1 MSEDAARADADRPND
16 PIPDGALIVGI
27 AGGPL
32 DDTCLAWAAGAATRT
47 RRPLHLLH
55 AFDVVTTFSALE
67 PAMISAAA
75 LSEST
80 DEVTLVEAVLEQ
92 ARREW
97 PELSITG
104 SEPIGRPER
113 LLIEASETAYVL
125 VVGAPERRG
134 LERLLGRSSLAVAMH
149 AACPVV
155 IVPEGTRPDPEGP
168 VVAAVDGSEHSRR
181 ALERA
186 FWVARTRGER
196 LVAVTSWYTEV
207 VDGVVVTTPGTDAW
221 NVVEARHR
229 GMVQVMVDKF
239 AHDYP
244 DVEVEIRVMRG
255 PAAQVITDLSD
266 EAGILV
272 LGSRGRG
279 GFRGML
285 LGSVTQRVIET
296 ATCPVIVVRVRED

>member
-1 MSEDAARADADRPND
+1 MSEDAAARPDD

-32 DDTCLAWAAGAATRT
+32 DETCLQWAAGAATRT
-47 RRPLHLLH
+47 KRPLHLLH

-67 PAMISAAA
+67 PTMIGAAA

-80 DEVTLVEAVLEQ
+80 DEVTLVEALLEDV
-92 ARREW
+92 RSRW
-97 PELSITG
+97 PDLEITG
-104 SEPIGRPER
+104 SEPVGRPER
-113 LLIEASETAYVL
+113 LLIEASDTAYAI

-134 LERLLGRSSLAVAMH
+134 LERLLGRSSLSVAMH
-149 AACPVV
+149 ASCPVV
-155 IVPEGTRPDPEGP
+155 IVPEGTRPQPEGP
-168 VVAAVDGSEHSRR
+168 VMVAVDGSEHSRR

-186 FWVARTRGER
+186 FWVARVRNER
-196 LVAVTSWYTEV
+196 LVVVTTWNTEV
-207 VDGVVVTTPGTDAW
+207 VDGVVVTTPGTAAW
-221 NVVEARHR
+221 NVVEDRHR

-239 AHDYP
+239 ADEYA
-244 DVEVEIRVMRG
+244 DVEVEIRVLRG
-255 PAAQVITDLSD
+255 AASRVIIELSD

-285 LGSVTQRVIET
+285 LGSVTHKVIET
-296 ATCPVIVVRVRED
+296 ATCPVLVVRRRED